1 MRIPDAYRAYRER
14 VKRGEIG
21 PGELEAFV
29 AGASWG
35 VNEAADWLASP
46 RGRAGAQEPDWMERV
61 RKTVAGRLRNW
72 LKDLYG

>member
-1 MRIPDAYRAYRER
+1 MKIDDAYRAYREG
-14 VKRGEIG
+14 VNKKEIT
-21 PGELEAFV
+21 PGELAAFV

-72 LKDLYG
+72 LRDLYG